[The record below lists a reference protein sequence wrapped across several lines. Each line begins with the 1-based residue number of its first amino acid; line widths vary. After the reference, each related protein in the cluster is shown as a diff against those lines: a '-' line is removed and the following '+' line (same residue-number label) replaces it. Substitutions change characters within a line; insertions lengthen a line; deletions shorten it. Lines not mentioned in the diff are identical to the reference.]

1 MSKEVGGM
9 VGSRRVQGA
18 GSARTEGARRA
29 SGVGAD
35 GAAVGAE
42 ALAPG
47 QRWSASRKRDVVL
60 RLLRGESLEMVSREV
75 GVELYRLEAWQARAL
90 AGIELGLKEQ
100 AGEPLAAE
108 LDSAKRHIGELS
120 MEIELLRER
129 APRSGASPP
138 FDDAEVATMS
148 ATTSAMT
155 GRRYGLKRVCRT
167 WERSRSAL
175 YARRARLQRPARGAR
190 PARRGPTPALSDA
203 QLLAAIRTDL
213 ARSPFQGEGH
223 RKVHARLRILDDIR
237 VSRTRVLRVMRAQG
251 LLSPHRGRQ
260 GEMKAHD
267 GTIVTSAPD
276 VMWGTDGVRV
286 FTADDGWVWTF
297 AAVDH
302 WNAECVGWHVCK
314 VGSRFAALEPIAQ
327 GLGRLYG
334 SVEADV
340 ARGLAL
346 RMDHGSQYLS
356 DHFLNQL
363 RYWGIHPSFGF
374 VEEPE
379 TNGVVERW
387 NRTLKEQAVYGRVF
401 RNLAEVRAAV
411 AEFVVRYNQCWRLE
425 KLAYRTPL
433 EAREEYKLRQAA

>member
-1 MSKEVGGM
+1 MP
-9 VGSRRVQGA
+9 GSSAELLASHFRRIA
-18 GSARTEGARRA
+18 DSADLRFPRHA
-29 SGVGAD
+29 SMCGPLTLGRQ
-35 GAAVGAE
+35 
-42 ALAPG
+42 LN
-47 QRWSASRKRDVVL
+47 RISVL
-60 RLLRGESLEMVSREV
+60 RRTGGSPSTYVLVWQHGPVTISGQGPKGTHAYVFFRHRRGPYHRF
-75 GVELYRLEAWQARAL
+75 W
-90 AGIELGLKEQ
+90 
-100 AGEPLAAE
+100 
-108 LDSAKRHIGELS
+108 
-120 MEIELLRER
+120 
-129 APRSGASPP
+129 
-138 FDDAEVATMS
+138 F
-148 ATTSAMT
+148 
-155 GRRYGLKRVCRT
+155 VCRT

-175 YARRARLQRPARGAR
+175 YARRARAQCRKRGDG

-203 QLLAAIRTDL
+203 QLLAAIRGDL

-223 RKVHARLRILDDIR
+223 RKVHARLRILDNIR

-260 GEMKAHD
+260 GDPKAHD
-267 GTIVTSAPD
+267 ETIVTSAPC

-286 FTADDGWVWTF
+286 FTAEDGWVWTF

-356 DHFLNQL
+356 DHFLNQV
-363 RYWGIHPSFGF
+363 RYWGIHPSFGLL
-374 VEEPE
+374 EEPE

-387 NRTLKEQAVYGRVF
+387 NRTLKEQAIYGRVF
-401 RNLAEVRAAV
+401 HNLAEVRAAV
-411 AEFVVRYNQCWRLE
+411 AAFVERYNQCWRLE